1 LGRNAFDGA
10 FPMKRSMS
18 FSAAVVASS
27 LFLLSPGAEAVTP
40 GDLDGSFAGSGFVTQ
55 TQGDIAT
62 GNAVISDYKNRIVTA
77 YSYTSNAPGPT
88 YNQFSVMRHDDTGAI
103 DFSFGV
109 GGIVDLPLPNKDL
122 MCVPELVED
131 TSTNLLVASCDAT
144 TIYVW
149 RLKSSGALDTSYG
162 AGGLVSITVGN
173 GVYPVIGLTQ
183 YKNRALI
190 ATSSVRPGGTRPRF
204 TLVRLNA
211 AGVLDTSLAG
221 SGIARYDVMPGTSTE
236 ISRATDVKIDSAFRI
251 VLGGRAGNSSVNYNF
266 ALARLS
272 WSGVLDA
279 SFASAGVT
287 QFPLMTGPNFGRR
300 VAFDH
305 KDRILLSGTVCRPAD
320 PVTGE
325 QPCYV
330 GLARLLTTGAL
341 DTSLVGG
348 TGTMVY
354 GGGGGPGN
362 PSAGFCTDF
371 TFNYGLT
378 TYKDRILL
386 AGMCD
391 LDKFSTMP
399 SYPRNTVGYVLR
411 LDADGQ
417 YDTSFGYTL
426 NGYTYYDFGAPEAF
440 LLGIAIDK
448 NAQILATGRRGKTV
462 SDTEA
467 YGDVVTARMVQ

>member
-1 LGRNAFDGA
+1 
-10 FPMKRSMS
+10 
-18 FSAAVVASS
+18 AA
-27 LFLLSPGAEAVTP
+27 TP
-40 GDLDGSFAGSGFVTQ
+40 GDLDASFAGTGFVTQ
-55 TQGDIAT
+55 SQGDTAT
-62 GNAVISDYKNRIVTA
+62 GNAVISDYKNRVVTA

-88 YNQFSVMRHDDTGAI
+88 HNEFAVMRHLDTGAI

-109 GGIVDLPLPNKDL
+109 GGIANLPLPAKDL
-122 MCVPELVED
+122 WCVPELVED
-131 TSTNLLVASCDAT
+131 TGYNLLVASCNAD
-144 TIYVW
+144 TIFVW
-149 RLKSSGALDTSYG
+149 RLKPSGALDTSYG
-162 AGGLVSITVGN
+162 SGGIASILVGN

-190 ATSSVRPGGTRPRF
+190 AASSVRPGGTRPRF

-211 AGVLDTSLAG
+211 AGALDTSLAG
-221 SGIARYDVMPGTSTE
+221 TGIARYDVMPGVSTE
-236 ISRATDVKIDSAFRI
+236 VSRATDVKIDSAFRI
-251 VLGGRAGNSSVNYNF
+251 VLGGRAGTSSLNYNF

-272 WSGVLDA
+272 WSGTLDA
-279 SFASAGVT
+279 SFAAGGVT

-305 KDRILLSGTVCRPAD
+305 KDRILLSGTVCKPAD

-330 GLARLLTTGAL
+330 GLARLLTSGAL

-354 GGGGGPGN
+354 GGGGGPAN
-362 PSAGFCTDF
+362 PKAGFCTDF
-371 TFNYGLT
+371 SFNYALT
-378 TYKDRILL
+378 TYKDRIHL

-391 LDKFSTMP
+391 LDKFSTTP

-426 NGYTYYDFGAPEAF
+426 NGYSYYDFGAPEAY

-467 YGDVVTARMVQ
+467 YGEVVTARMVQ